1 METVKKGDFVEIEF
15 TGYANGDVFDS
26 NIKENLAKINPK
38 ANSRKTIVVVGEK
51 MVVKGF
57 DEALE
62 GKEIGKEYGIEL
74 KREDAFGERN
84 RDLVRT
90 IPLKSFTEQKVNPQ
104 PGMVLN
110 LDGGIVR
117 IITVSGARVVTDFN
131 NPLSGKDIKYEFK
144 IIKKVDDEKE
154 KTRSIFENLIGFVP
168 EFDVKDKIIMKGAK
182 GMEIIVEKLKD
193 KFKDLL
199 GKELVF
205 EEKKPEKKEDQ
216 EQQEKPQ

>member
-1 METVKKGDFVEIEF
+1 
-15 TGYANGDVFDS
+15 
-26 NIKENLAKINPK
+26 
-38 ANSRKTIVVVGEK
+38 
-51 MVVKGF
+51 
-57 DEALE
+57 
-62 GKEIGKEYGIEL
+62 
-74 KREDAFGERN
+74 
-84 RDLVRT
+84 
-90 IPLKSFTEQKVNPQ
+90 
-104 PGMVLN
+104 
-110 LDGGIVR
+110 
-117 IITVSGARVVTDFN
+117 
-131 NPLSGKDIKYEFK
+131 
-144 IIKKVDDEKE
+144 E